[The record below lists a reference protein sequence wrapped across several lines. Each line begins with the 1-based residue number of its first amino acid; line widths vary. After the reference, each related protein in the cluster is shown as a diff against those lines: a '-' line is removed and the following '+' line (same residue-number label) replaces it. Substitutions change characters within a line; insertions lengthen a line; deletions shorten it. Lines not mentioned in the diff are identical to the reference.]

1 MLIWFMAVKP
11 EIILTEKVNLKNHVL
26 IEGFP
31 GIGLVGT
38 IAAGYI
44 VEKCG
49 MKPIGHIV
57 SDRFPPI
64 VTIHKGRPYFPARI
78 YKHPT
83 KDFLVLVAEFVM
95 PIESVY
101 PLADGILEFAK
112 KNKIRQIVSL
122 AGMSGTAESPKIFA
136 IASNNEIRNFLKTK
150 NIPLIDEGVTTGIS
164 GVLIAKCSA
173 EKYPAM
179 SLLVESSEYPD
190 PKASAV
196 LIEKLNTLI
205 GLEVNV
211 KELLKEAGTI
221 EEKMKKIMSQ
231 LKRTKET
238 YQKAEEYPF
247 MYE

>member
-1 MLIWFMAVKP
+1 MSIKP

-44 VEKCG
+44 VEKLG

-64 VTIHKGRPYFPARI
+64 VTIHKGSPYFPARI

-83 KDFLVLVAEFVM
+83 KNFLVLVAEFVM
-95 PIESVY
+95 PMESIY

-122 AGMSGTAESPKIFA
+122 AGMSGNSESPKIYG
-136 IASNNEIRNFLKTK
+136 IASTGEVRNFLKVK
-150 NIPLIDEGVTTGIS
+150 GIQLIDEGVTTGIS
-164 GVLIAKCSA
+164 GVLIAKCFA

-179 SLLVESSEYPD
+179 SLLVESAEYPD

-196 LIEKLNTLI
+196 LIGKLNSLI
-205 GLEVNV
+205 GLDVSV

-231 LKRTKET
+231 LKRTKES
-238 YQKAEEYPF
+238 YQKAEEFPF